1 MLYLMS
7 YGHRREVLKR
17 GDPRLSARGWKVGRG
32 REIRTPDILLPKQ
45 ARYQTALYPDL
56 YPPAQ
61 APAPCFR
68 RAHHTHQRRKRQRRS
83 AEIADWRCAK
93 PSTLRAAHGTIICHK
108 HKEYRKMPALVLD
121 GKSLAAQSEADL
133 LRRVARLKEISG
145 GKTPILATIL
155 VGDDPASATYV
166 KMKGNACRRV
176 GMDSLAVEMPSS
188 TTTAQL
194 LAKIEE
200 LNSNPDVHGIL
211 LQHPVPPQVD
221 ERACFDA
228 IALGKDV
235 DGVTCLGFGRMAM
248 GEEAYGCATP
258 QGIMR
263 ILEHY
268 KVDIEGKHAVV
279 VGRSPILGKPMA
291 MMLLQKN
298 ATVTI
303 CHSRTRD
310 LPAIVA
316 QADILVGAVG
326 KPEFIKA
333 AWVKAGAVVV
343 DAGYHPGG
351 VGDIELSALID
362 KASAYT
368 PVPGGVGPMTIN
380 TLIMQSVE
388 SGEKS
393 LG

>member
-1 MLYLMS
+1 
-7 YGHRREVLKR
+7 
-17 GDPRLSARGWKVGRG
+17 
-32 REIRTPDILLPKQ
+32 
-45 ARYQTALYPDL
+45 
-56 YPPAQ
+56 
-61 APAPCFR
+61 
-68 RAHHTHQRRKRQRRS
+68 
-83 AEIADWRCAK
+83 
-93 PSTLRAAHGTIICHK
+93 
-108 HKEYRKMPALVLD
+108 MPAHILD
-121 GKSLAAQSEADL
+121 GKTLAAQTEAEL
-133 LRRVARLKEISG
+133 LARVENLKAQSG
-145 GKTPILATIL
+145 GQTPILATIL

-176 GMDSLAVEMPSS
+176 GMDSMAVEMPSS
-188 TTTAQL
+188 TSTEEL
-194 LAKIEE
+194 LAKIDE
-200 LNSNPDVHGIL
+200 LNHNADVHGIL
-211 LQHPVPPQVD
+211 LQHPVPSQID

-228 IALGKDV
+228 IALSKDV

-248 GEEAYGCATP
+248 GEDAYGCATP

-263 ILEHY
+263 TLAHY
-268 KVDIEGKHAVV
+268 GVEIEGKHAVV

-291 MMLLQKN
+291 MMLLEKN

-303 CHSRTRD
+303 CHSRTQN
-310 LPAIVA
+310 LPALVA

-333 AWVKAGAVVV
+333 DWVKEGAVVV

-351 VGDIELSALID
+351 VGDIELSALTE

-380 TLIMQSVE
+380 TLIYQSVA
-388 SGEKS
+388 SAEKS